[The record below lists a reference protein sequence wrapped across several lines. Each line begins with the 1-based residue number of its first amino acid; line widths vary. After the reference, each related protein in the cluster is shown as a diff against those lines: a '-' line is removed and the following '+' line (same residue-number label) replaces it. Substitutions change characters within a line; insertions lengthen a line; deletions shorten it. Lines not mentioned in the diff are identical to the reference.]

1 MIVMLLLTNG
11 EEVFGELLG
20 ENDRGIDLD
29 NALAVNYT
37 TIDGNP
43 TIIFR
48 KYCTYSNNFDIFFK
62 REHIIAV
69 FKDLREEIIKSYMMS
84 VELYDGSE
92 ITTFTDSGGILEFD
106 PDFDIEPDFDEG
118 DYDSIFYTNNK
129 KTIH

>member
-29 NALAVNYT
+29 NALVANYT
-37 TIDGNP
+37 TVDGSP

-69 FKDLREEIIKSYMMS
+69 FRYLREEVIKSYMMS
-84 VELYDGSE
+84 MKLYDE
-92 ITTFTDSGGILEFD
+92 TEVEAFTNSDEILEFD
-106 PDFDIEPDFDEG
+106 PDFDGEPDFDDD